1 LDKIRRKRYDKYGY
15 QQMQADCYYIVQLA
29 FDMVSFED
37 ESMILGYY
45 YEIMDSLREIC
56 FEPVPLDRTVR

>member
-1 LDKIRRKRYDKYGY
+1 
-15 QQMQADCYYIVQLA
+15 MQADCYYIVQLA